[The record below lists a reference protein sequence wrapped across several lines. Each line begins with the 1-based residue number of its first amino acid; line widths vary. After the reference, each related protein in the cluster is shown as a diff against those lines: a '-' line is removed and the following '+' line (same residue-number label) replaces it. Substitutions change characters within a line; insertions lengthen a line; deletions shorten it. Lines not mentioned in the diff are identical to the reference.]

1 MNFIT
6 FVFSL
11 LLIFSIGT
19 FVSLEKQAGDRR
31 LRSTYLGHV
40 SANRKILSKW
50 ESQVYKSFRTQSS
63 PAKEPTQNPTKKEQ
77 SVIKIPQVNPECA
90 RLNLWPLIQEGR
102 EAHPF
107 LYDIVLKFLDTFYGH
122 TLFNEKPQAKVLFL
136 NEFLKK
142 AKIAI
147 QKNKFSMEKL
157 SLEPTFQLQY
167 YKMLKGTKEW
177 DIEQK
182 IGYPSLLD
190 VFKAEESPSK
200 ICLCHAHPGQIAA
213 LFNIKVGIS
222 LYREIHKDT
231 SLPVT
236 KELVEKICSES
247 HMMMLDP
254 DLLALIDIGRS
265 IHAKKGKTTLVAE
278 DSDTQIRLRKNIYPS
293 TS

>member
-11 LLIFSIGT
+11 LLIFSMGT
-19 FVSLEKQAGDRR
+19 FVALEKQAGNRR
-31 LRSTYLGHV
+31 LRATYLGHV

-50 ESQVYKSFRTQSS
+50 ESEVYKSFRTPPS
-63 PAKEPTQNPTKKEQ
+63 PPEENISTPKKTEPKE
-77 SVIKIPQVNPECA
+77 VKIPQVNPECA

-102 EAHPF
+102 EEHPF
-107 LYDIVLKFLDTFYGH
+107 LYNTALKFLDTFYGSH
-122 TLFNEKPQAKVLFL
+122 LFGAKPQAKVFFL

-147 QKNKFSMEKL
+147 QKNRFSLEKL
-157 SLEPTFQLQY
+157 ALDPSFQLSY

-190 VFKAEESPSK
+190 VIKVEETPSK
-200 ICLCHAHPGQIAA
+200 ICLCHAHPCQMEA
-213 LFNIKVGIS
+213 LFNKKAG
-222 LYREIHKDT
+222 LRLFHEIHQDT

-236 KELVEKICSES
+236 KELIEKVCAES
-247 HMMMLDP
+247 HMTISDP
-254 DLLALIDIGRS
+254 DLFSLIDMGRS
-265 IHAKKGKTTLVAE
+265 NHAKKGKTTLIAE
-278 DSDTQIRLRKNIYPS
+278 DRDTQIRLRKSIYVS
-293 TS
+293 SG